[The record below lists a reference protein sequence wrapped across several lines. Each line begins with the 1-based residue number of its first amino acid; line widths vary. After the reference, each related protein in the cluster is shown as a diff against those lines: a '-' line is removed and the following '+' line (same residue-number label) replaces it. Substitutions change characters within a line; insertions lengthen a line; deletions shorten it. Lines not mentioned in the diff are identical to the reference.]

1 MAKFSKLVKFRN
13 SMAAVVNDL
22 ELTTAINSRID
33 ILNGL
38 KDDDYPEITDLIDEF
53 KLLISANQQTVN
65 TAKKIVDETEV
76 KIDQLGL
83 ELFGSNT
90 NFKSSGSIE
99 LNEELQDY
107 INTRIAN
114 YCEWQYPAMLL
125 YVNHNSWISSMVASD
140 PLYLTHRG
148 DIKTLKRMIQ
158 GYDQVYQNRLRL
170 YDIRDDDFSLLPQ
183 EQFSYILS
191 WNVFNYISMDGIK
204 DYLIKLY
211 PLLRPGGVL
220 MFSYNNCDKENSA
233 ALCEIAAGGYA
244 SSRAISAVIE
254 SQGYE
259 LIKFED
265 FDFEADTVSWVE
277 LRRSGDKTT
286 VKAHQAM
293 AEIKRK

>member
-76 KIDQLGL
+76 KIDKLGL
-83 ELFGSNT
+83 EMFGTNS
-90 NFKSSGSIE
+90 NFKSAGSIE
-99 LNEELQDY
+99 LNDDLKEYLD
-107 INTRIAN
+107 IRIGN
-114 YCEWQYPAMLL
+114 YCEWQYPSMLL

-170 YDIRDDDFSLLPQ
+170 YDIKDDDFSILPQ
-183 EQFSYILS
+183 EQFSYILA

-204 DYLIKLY
+204 DYLTKLY
-211 PLLRPGGVL
+211 PLIRPGGVL
-220 MFSYNNCDKENSA
+220 MFSYNNCDKVNGA

-254 SQGYE
+254 SYGYK

-265 FDFEADTVSWVE
+265 FDCGANTVSWVE
-277 LRRSGDKTT
+277 LRKLGAKTT
-286 VKAHQAM
+286 VKAHQAL